1 MTPTLVD
8 AIQSLAPSAQFS
20 ISGDSLAGLQ
30 WQSTDVARPTDAE
43 IEAELVRLIAEWD
56 AAEYKR
62 KRAEEYP
69 ALDALLVALWES
81 TVEGRPATADELQA
95 IREAVKAKYPK
106 PQG

>member
-1 MTPTLVD
+1 MKPSYVD
-8 AIQSLAPSAQFS
+8 AIQSLAPGGQFVFRGRTLDGLEWMSAD
-20 ISGDSLAGLQ
+20 I
-30 WQSTDVARPTDAE
+30 ARPTDAE
-43 IEAELVRLIAEWD
+43 VEAELARLIAAWD

-69 ALDALLVALWES
+69 ALDALLVALWEA
-81 TVEGRPATADELQA
+81 TIENRPATADELQA

>member
-1 MTPTLVD
+1 MIPTLVD
-8 AIQSLAPSAQFS
+8 AIQSLAPNAQFL
-20 ISGDSLAGLQ
+20 IRGTTLAGLD
-30 WQSTDVARPTDAE
+30 WISTDIARPSDAA
-43 IEAELVRLIAEWD
+43 IEAELARLIAEWH

-81 TVEGRPATADELQA
+81 TIEGRPATADELQA

>member
-1 MTPTLVD
+1 MKPSYTD
-8 AIQSLAPSAQFS
+8 AIQSLAPGGQFVFRGRVL
-20 ISGDSLAGLQ
+20 SGLEWL
-30 WQSTDVARPTDAE
+30 STDIARPTDAA
-43 IEAELVRLIAEWD
+43 IEAELARLIAEWD

-81 TVEGRPATADELQA
+81 TIEGRPATADELQA

>member
-1 MTPTLVD
+1 MKPSYTD
-8 AIQSLAPSAQFS
+8 SIQSLAPGGQFA
-20 ISGDSLAGLQ
+20 IRGKTLDGLD
-30 WQSTDVARPTDAE
+30 WISTDIARPTDAE
-43 IEAELVRLIAEWD
+43 IEAELARLVAEWD

-81 TVEGRPATADELQA
+81 TIEGRPATADELQA
-95 IREAVKAKYPK
+95 VREAVKQKYPK